1 MAEQL
6 IRNEQVAGSIPVTSS
21 RSSGLNGSELLLF
34 HFLLN
39 LFYVSP
45 IKNRTDLSLPCKL

>member
-21 RSSGLNGSELLLF
+21 NKS
-34 HFLLN
+34 HFCLWAKVTFFN
-39 LFYVSP
+39 NCDIIP
-45 IKNRTDLSLPCKL
+45 MKNFKTVL

>member
-21 RSSGLNGSELLLF
+21 KENPFTQVGGFLF
-34 HFLLN
+34 VN
-39 LFYVSP
+39 KVYM
-45 IKNRTDLSLPCKL
+45 